1 MPDSDGLHHPCSDDR
16 AQGYTSA
23 FAIRLSAPRRTD
35 RRARGI
41 PLDSRSRFFRR
52 NRFST
57 RLPHANS
64 TPAQPP
70 LLSRLLE
77 QQNLTFDDLSFD
89 QLVLVAADGT
99 SCALYAYDRGAD
111 GAWVKAFS
119 ANGHVGRKGVSANK
133 REGDECTP
141 AGLYALGFAFGHD
154 ENPNSDYPF
163 RAIRSDSYWVDDPD
177 SRFYNQWVD
186 GTQDKDWT
194 SAEALGRIRTDYALA
209 VAVEYNYG
217 SSAVPGR
224 GSAIFLHVG
233 SNPTS
238 GCISLPKSD
247 LPALIRWL
255 NADADP
261 HILIASK

>member
-1 MPDSDGLHHPCSDDR
+1 MKRFLFLFLSLCLILTGCTAPVPTIELKDTPPPSPSASPLLAAPTGAPVESPSIPDPV
-16 AQGYTSA
+16 
-23 FAIRLSAPRRTD
+23 
-35 RRARGI
+35 
-41 PLDSRSRFFRR
+41 
-52 NRFST
+52 FSEET
-57 RLPHANS
+57 ASPS
-64 TPAQPP
+64 VSPTPDQPP

-89 QLVLVAADGT
+89 QLVLVAADGM

-186 GTQDKDWT
+186 GTQDKD
-194 SAEALGRIRTDYALA
+194 
-209 VAVEYNYG
+209 YG

-233 SNPTS
+233 SKPTS

-247 LPALIRWL
+247 LTALIRWL

>member
-1 MPDSDGLHHPCSDDR
+1 MKRFLFLFLSLCLILTGCTAPVPTIELKDTPPPSPSASPLLTAPTGAPVKSPSIPDPV
-16 AQGYTSA
+16 
-23 FAIRLSAPRRTD
+23 
-35 RRARGI
+35 
-41 PLDSRSRFFRR
+41 
-52 NRFST
+52 FSEET
-57 RLPHANS
+57 ASPS
-64 TPAQPP
+64 VSPTPAPTPDQPP

-89 QLVLVAADGT
+89 QLVLVTADGT

-111 GAWVKAFS
+111 GVWVKAFS

-186 GTQDKDWT
+186 GTQDKD
-194 SAEALGRIRTDYALA
+194 
-209 VAVEYNYG
+209 
-217 SSAVPGR
+217 
-224 GSAIFLHVG
+224 
-233 SNPTS
+233 
-238 GCISLPKSD
+238 
-247 LPALIRWL
+247 
-255 NADADP
+255 
-261 HILIASK
+261 

>member
-1 MPDSDGLHHPCSDDR
+1 MKRFLFLFLSLCLILTGCTAPVPTIELKDTPPPSPSASPLLAVPTGAPVESPSIPDPV
-16 AQGYTSA
+16 
-23 FAIRLSAPRRTD
+23 
-35 RRARGI
+35 
-41 PLDSRSRFFRR
+41 FFEETA
-52 NRFST
+52 S
-57 RLPHANS
+57 PS
-64 TPAQPP
+64 VSPTPTPTPDQPP
-70 LLSRLLE
+70 LLSKLLE

-111 GAWVKAFS
+111 GVWVKAF
-119 ANGHVGRKGVSANK
+119 SANK

-141 AGLYALGFAFGHD
+141 AGLYALGFTFGHD

-233 SNPTS
+233 SKPTS

-247 LPALIRWL
+247 LTALIRWL
-255 NADADP
+255 NAGANP